1 MYYPLVVRCHY
12 GGGSSKGHTK
22 VSDHYSEGCEKESC
36 IEIGDELRVV
46 DKGEFIIL
54 RKRRKGK
61 SLLELAGCWEG
72 YPEEPDEFM
81 KELRKLWSTWKV

>member
-1 MYYPLVVRCHY
+1 VVEEVVKVTRKY
-12 GGGSSKGHTK
+12 QITIPKGVRKK
-22 VSDHYSEGCEKESC
+22 VGID
-36 IEIGDELRVV
+36 IGDELRVA
-46 DKGEFIIL
+46 DKGELIIL

-72 YPEEPDEFM
+72 YPEDPDEFM